1 MNISSHRVLVTGCN
15 GYIGSHTV
23 KALKKV
29 GFEVH
34 GIDWNR
40 NTGND
45 VSRYVDDLMIGNA
58 FNLTKAYRY
67 DAVIHLAG
75 SISVEESVKEPY
87 LYYHN
92 NVDTTHWQLHFNGV
106 NGCDNFIFASTAA
119 AFNPVSPY
127 AQSKLMAESL
137 VKNMARNY
145 TIFRFFNVAGSDG
158 EFGQIGNAT
167 HLIRIAAETA
177 AGKRP
182 SMKLYGTDW
191 DTSDGTC
198 VRDYVHVQDLVD
210 SIVKAVYNPLNTEYE
225 CLGRGYGVSCRE
237 VIKIMKEVSGIDFEV
252 IETDRRP
259 GDVARLAVDQPSRL
273 LECKRDLYDMCRSAY
288 ELELKR

>member
-259 GDVARLAVDQPSRL
+259 GDVARLVVDQPSRL